1 MRVSISDD
9 FNGTRY
15 DDMMTWWHG
24 DKITRWHDLIQKIQR
39 KQIVH
44 KLTGNIL

>member
-24 DKITRWHDLIQKIQR
+24 DKITRWHDDTIYYKNT
-39 KQIVH
+39 K
-44 KLTGNIL
+44 KTNWNTGNIL